1 MLQIGIAG
9 SSSPNPKPI
18 AKEKARRF
26 ARKLAEYKEE
36 VVLLTGGGGGLMT
49 IVSEEFSRH
58 GGIVVGIVPL
68 EMESIVKGHPRWN
81 PFNTIEILSGMSFQ
95 ARSVPLVKSSD
106 VFVCLGGEAGSAI
119 EVLIAYLNAKP
130 TIVITDTGYLTD
142 KLKLLTDKE
151 GYLDSRKIVK
161 LVFEENPEEAAEKAY
176 IMGKQAI
183 KKNEKD
189 GVTENLK

>member
-1 MLQIGIAG
+1 MIQIGIAASS
-9 SSSPNPKPI
+9 SSSPLPK
-18 AKEKARRF
+18 AKEKTIRF
-26 ARKLAEYKEE
+26 ARKLAEYKDE

-81 PFNTIEILSGMSFQ
+81 PYNTIEILSGMSFQ
-95 ARSVPLVKSSD
+95 ARSVPLVRSSD
-106 VFVCLGGEAGSAI
+106 VFVCLGGEAGTLI

-142 KLKLLTDKE
+142 KLKSLTDKE
-151 GYLDSRKIVK
+151 GYLDTRKMVRV
-161 LVFEENPEEAAEKAY
+161 VFEGNPEKAAEKAY
-176 IMGKQAI
+176 IMGKQAVKRRI
-183 KKNEKD
+183 KR
-189 GVTENLK
+189 

>member
-1 MLQIGIAG
+1 MIQVGIAA
-9 SSSPNPKPI
+9 SSNPNPKPV
-18 AKEKARRF
+18 AKEKAVRF
-26 ARKLAEYKEE
+26 ARKLAKYRDE

-49 IVSEEFSRH
+49 VASEEYAKH
-58 GGIVVGIVPL
+58 GGIVVGVIPL
-68 EMESIVKGHPRWN
+68 EIEGIAKGHPRWN
-81 PFNTIEILSGMSFQ
+81 PYNTIEILSGMSFQ
-95 ARSVPLVKSSD
+95 ARSIPLVKSSD
-106 VFVCLGGEAGSAI
+106 VFVCLGGEAGSII

-161 LVFEENPEEAAEKAY
+161 LVFEENPERAAEKAY

-183 KKNEKD
+183 KKE
-189 GVTENLK
+189 